1 MFQHQKKLLNSC
13 SVPQRCIGQCSFVF
27 RNVML
32 QCLFIAQKSTMFN
45 FFFTFLC
52 EQNIRSKYTEFSG
65 ALFRFYGLR
74 NSQKYMYSSLHSC
87 TSLVDQ
93 LPPLLVD
100 GMQTMSEQ
108 QEEKGFFIF
117 KAKNRLVMSCV
128 LVHAFFFFCDK
139 QLPQWS
145 GAVLIHSSSGK
156 FFPTDKIGASLGWL

>member
-1 MFQHQKKLLNSC
+1 MKLRYYGALFKTMSHDQGLLILQVRDFSIPIIFLFLFLGKLSATLNN
-13 SVPQRCIGQCSFVF
+13 FL

-45 FFFTFLC
+45 FFFTLLC

-74 NSQKYMYSSLHSC
+74 NSQKYMDSSLHSC

-100 GMQTMSEQ
+100 GMQTMS
-108 QEEKGFFIF
+108 K
-117 KAKNRLVMSCV
+117 
-128 LVHAFFFFCDK
+128 
-139 QLPQWS
+139 
-145 GAVLIHSSSGK
+145 
-156 FFPTDKIGASLGWL
+156 